1 MTETANIAVDSD
13 GDQVMVAGRGEL
25 NLHTA
30 SEFKK
35 ALKSALASG
44 KDIQIDFRNVRFID
58 SAIMACLVETGKAL
72 KRAGRELCV
81 IVARDGQPEYS
92 LRIAGLKM
100 LMQIVVDDGPP
111 AHPRKGG

>member
-13 GDQVMVAGRGEL
+13 GDQVTVAGRGEL

-30 SEFKK
+30 SEFKE

-44 KDIQIDFRNVRFID
+44 KGIQIDFRNVRFID

-72 KRAGRELCV
+72 ERVDRELCV
-81 IVARDGQPEYS
+81 VVARDSHPEYS

-100 LMQIVVDDGPP
+100 LMQIVVDDAPA
-111 AHPRKGG
+111 AHPGKGG

>member
-1 MTETANIAVDSD
+1 MTEAADITVDSD

-30 SEFKK
+30 SEFKN

-44 KDIQIDFRNVRFID
+44 KGIQIDLRNVRFID
-58 SAIMACLVETGKAL
+58 SAIMACLVETGKTL

-81 IVARDGQPEYS
+81 IVARDSHPEYS

-100 LMQIVVDDGPP
+100 LMKIVVDDGPA
-111 AHPRKGG
+111 AH

>member
-1 MTETANIAVDSD
+1 MTEAVDITVDSD

-25 NLHTA
+25 NLHNA
-30 SEFKK
+30 SEFKT

-44 KDIQIDFRNVRFID
+44 KGIQIDFRNARFID

-72 KRAGRELCV
+72 RRADGELCV
-81 IVARDGQPEYS
+81 VVARDSQPEYS

-100 LMQIVVDDGPP
+100 LMRIVVDDAP
-111 AHPRKGG
+111 ATH